1 VCFGE
6 RGVEVLYG
14 IIYPPQVAIDEH
26 DDSIVRVTLEEVEDG
41 TLLTLVHSNAPD
53 EQTSCQQGGWQER
66 ISNQ

>member
-41 TLLTLVHSNAPD
+41 TLLRFVHSSRDWLGA
-53 EQTSCQQGGWQER
+53 
-66 ISNQ
+66 